1 MKKKINLIVN
11 DEDKN
16 LRVDVFINK
25 KEDKISRTRIKNLI
39 LNRNLKLNDM
49 VIKDPSKKVI
59 TGDRLELVIPEPI
72 KASLKPYKY
81 KLDIIYEDE
90 DLIVLN
96 KPAGIVMHPGAGN
109 FDKTIVNA
117 LINYNK
123 DSLSSTGDELRPGI
137 VHRIDKNTSG
147 LVVIAKN
154 NHTHE
159 HLSIQFSKHSIKRVY
174 QLLIWGKV
182 KPSKGRIET
191 LITRSS
197 KNRQMME
204 VSSSKGK
211 VAITNYTTKEVFEN
225 ENLPTLSL
233 LECKLET
240 GRTHQI
246 RVHMNYKG
254 NSIVGDDKYK
264 KKFKKIKNIN
274 PDLEKNLL
282 NLKRQ
287 FLHAKTIGFM
297 HPKNNKEMIFNSTLP
312 EELEI
317 IIKMLRNTVK
327 LNIEKKNKLIR

>member
-1 MKKKINLIVN
+1 MKKKINLIVK
-11 DEDKN
+11 DADKN

-25 KEDKISRTRIKNLI
+25 KENKISRTRIKNLI
-39 LNRNLKLNDM
+39 LDKKLRLNNQ
-49 VIKDPSKKVI
+49 INIDPSKKVSC
-59 TGDRLELVIPEPI
+59 GDTLELIIPEPKI
-72 KASLKPYKY
+72 ASLTPYNY

-90 DLIVLN
+90 DLIVIN

-117 LINYNK
+117 LINYDKN
-123 DSLSSTGDELRPGI
+123 SLSNIGDELRPGI

-147 LVVIAKN
+147 LIVVAKN
-154 NHTHE
+154 NETHE
-159 HLSIQFSKHSIKRVY
+159 NLSIQFSKHSITRVY

-182 KPSKGRIET
+182 KPSKGKIET
-191 LITRSS
+191 FITRSS

-204 VSSSKGK
+204 VSRTKGK
-211 VAITNYTTKEVFEN
+211 KAITNYKTIEIFEN
-225 ENLPTLSL
+225 EYTPTLSL

-246 RVHMNYKG
+246 RVHMNFMG

-274 PDLEKNLL
+274 VTLEKKLI

-287 FLHAKTIGFM
+287 FLHAKTIGFI
-297 HPKNNKEMIFNSTLP
+297 HPKKNKEMIFNSILP
-312 EELEI
+312 QELEI
-317 IIKMLRNTVK
+317 ILKMLRNTSK
-327 LNIEKKNKLIR
+327 

>member
-1 MKKKINLIVN
+1 MKKKINLIVE
-11 DEDKN
+11 DADKN

-25 KEDKISRTRIKNLI
+25 KENKISRTRIKNLI
-39 LNRNLKLNDM
+39 LDKKLRLNNQ
-49 VIKDPSKKVI
+49 INIDPSKKVSC
-59 TGDRLELVIPEPI
+59 GDTLELIIPEPKI
-72 KASLKPYKY
+72 ASLTPYKY

-90 DLIVLN
+90 DLIVIN

-117 LINYNK
+117 LINYDKN
-123 DSLSSTGDELRPGI
+123 SLSNIGDELRPGI

-147 LVVIAKN
+147 LIVVAKN
-154 NHTHE
+154 NETHE
-159 HLSIQFSKHSIKRVY
+159 NLSIQFSKHSITRVY

-182 KPSKGRIET
+182 KPSKGKIET
-191 LITRSS
+191 FITRSS

-204 VSSSKGK
+204 VSRTKGK
-211 VAITNYTTKEVFEN
+211 KAITNYKTIEIFEN
-225 ENLPTLSL
+225 EYTPTLSL

-246 RVHMNYKG
+246 RVHMNFMG

-274 PDLEKNLL
+274 VTLEKKLT

-287 FLHAKTIGFM
+287 FLHAKTIGFI
-297 HPKNNKEMIFNSTLP
+297 HPKKNKEMIFNSILP
-312 EELEI
+312 QELEI
-317 IIKMLRNTVK
+317 ILKMLRNTGK
-327 LNIEKKNKLIR
+327 

>member
-1 MKKKINLIVN
+1 MKKKINLIVE
-11 DEDKN
+11 DTDKN

-25 KEDKISRTRIKNLI
+25 KENKISRTRIKNLI
-39 LNRNLKLNDM
+39 LDKKLKLNNQ
-49 VIKDPSKKVI
+49 INIDPSKKVSC
-59 TGDRLELVIPEPI
+59 GDTLELIIPEPKI
-72 KASLKPYKY
+72 ASLTPFKY

-90 DLIVLN
+90 DLIVIN

-117 LINYNK
+117 LINYDKN
-123 DSLSSTGDELRPGI
+123 SLSNIGDELRPGL

-147 LVVIAKN
+147 LIVVAKN
-154 NHTHE
+154 NETHE
-159 HLSIQFSKHSIKRVY
+159 NLSIQFSKHSITRVY

-182 KPSKGRIET
+182 KPSKGKIET
-191 LITRSS
+191 FITRSS

-204 VSSSKGK
+204 VSRTKGK
-211 VAITNYTTKEVFEN
+211 KAITNYKTIEIFEN
-225 ENLPTLSL
+225 EYTPTMSL

-246 RVHMNYKG
+246 RVHMNFMG

-274 PDLEKNLL
+274 LTLEKKLI

-287 FLHAKTIGFM
+287 FLHAQTIGFI
-297 HPKNNKEMIFNSTLP
+297 HPKKNKEMIFNSILP
-312 EELEI
+312 QELENI
-317 IIKMLRNTVK
+317 LKMLRNTSK
-327 LNIEKKNKLIR
+327 